1 MIKLIKKQFGERV
14 LTLRKSQ
21 SLTQEDL
28 AVSSEIERPQVSKIE
43 NGEVNVS
50 LETIYKI
57 AKALNVGLPA
67 LFDFTN
73 QVEPKPF
80 VKWAGGKTQLLE
92 KLTKLLPSKINT
104 YFEPFLGGGALFF
117 CTQPK
122 KAVVNDSNKD
132 LYFAYSCFQDES
144 DFEKLICVLDEY
156 QDKHSK
162 DFYYHVRELDRQS
175 EFEKEPAYLKA
186 ARLIYLNKTCF
197 NGLFRVNKSGYFNV
211 PFGKK
216 AKVNL
221 YSLDNFLE
229 IKKYFSNSEIKV
241 TNLDFEKS
249 VASANKGDFVYFDPP
264 YDVFPNKNGFVDY
277 NKEKFDKTEQIRLR
291 DLTLKLTKKGVNV
304 MLSNHNTPFIQEIY
318 QGFNLHIVNAKRVIN
333 SNGKK
338 RGEVEEVI
346 ITNYKC
352 EI

>member
-1 MIKLIKKQFGERV
+1 MINLVKKHFGERV
-14 LTLRKSQ
+14 LALRKSH

-28 AVSSEIERPQVSKIE
+28 ALSSGIERPQVSKIE

-57 AKALNVGLPA
+57 AKALNTEIPT

-73 QVEPKPF
+73 QATPKPF

-92 KLTKLLPSKINT
+92 KLVQLLPTKINT
-104 YFEPFLGGGALFF
+104 YFEPFIGGGALFF
-117 CTQPK
+117 RLQPK
-122 KAVVNDSNKD
+122 KAVVNDLNKD
-132 LYFAYSCFQDES
+132 LYFAYSCFQTES
-144 DFEKLICVLDEY
+144 DFRKLISVLDEY
-156 QDKHSK
+156 QSKHSK
-162 DFYYHVRELDRQS
+162 DFYYQIRELDRQS
-175 EFEKEPAYLKA
+175 EFKKQQTYLKA

-216 AKVNL
+216 ENVNL
-221 YSLDNFLE
+221 YSLNNFLE
-229 IKKYFSNSEIKV
+229 IKKYFSNNHIEV

-249 VASANKGDFVYFDPP
+249 VVNAKKGDFIYFDPP

-277 NKEKFDKTEQIRLR
+277 SKEKFDKAEQIRLR
-291 DLTLKLTKKGVNV
+291 DLALKLTKKGVNV

-318 QGFNLHIVNAKRVIN
+318 
-333 SNGKK
+333 
-338 RGEVEEVI
+338 
-346 ITNYKC
+346 
-352 EI
+352 

>member
-1 MIKLIKKQFGERV
+1 MINLVKKHFGERV
-14 LTLRKSQ
+14 LTLRKSH

-28 AVSSEIERPQVSKIE
+28 ALISGIERPQVSKIE

-57 AKALNVGLPA
+57 AKALHTEIPA

-73 QVEPKPF
+73 QATPKPF

-92 KLTKLLPSKINT
+92 KLVQLLPTKIKT
-104 YFEPFLGGGALFF
+104 YFEPFVGGGALFF
-117 CTQPK
+117 RLQPK
-122 KAVVNDSNKD
+122 KAIINDLNKD
-132 LYFAYSCFQDES
+132 LYFAYTCFQAES
-144 DFEKLICVLDEY
+144 DFEKLIALLDEY
-156 QDKHSK
+156 QAKHSEE
-162 DFYYHVRELDRQS
+162 FYYQVRELDRQN
-175 EFEKEPAYLKA
+175 EFEKEPPYLRA

-197 NGLFRVNKSGYFNV
+197 NGLFRVNKFGYFNV

-216 AKVNL
+216 VNVNL
-221 YSLDNFLE
+221 YNLNNFLE
-229 IKKYFSNSEIKV
+229 IKKYFSNNQVDV

-249 VASANKGDFVYFDPP
+249 VADAKKGDFVYFDPP

-277 NKEKFDKTEQIRLR
+277 SKEKFDKAEQIRLR
-291 DLTLKLTKKGVNV
+291 DLALKLTKKGVNV

-318 QGFNLHIVNAKRVIN
+318 KGFNLHVVKAKRAIN

-346 ITNYKC
+346 ITNYKR
-352 EI
+352 EV